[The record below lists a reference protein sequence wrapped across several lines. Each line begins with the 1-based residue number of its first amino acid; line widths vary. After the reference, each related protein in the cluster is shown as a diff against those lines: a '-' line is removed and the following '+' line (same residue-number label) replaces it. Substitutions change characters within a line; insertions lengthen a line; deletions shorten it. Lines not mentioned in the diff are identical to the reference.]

1 MGGNASLI
9 PRLSHWLHRMG
20 LEGFA
25 AALLEAS
32 RPLAPLVAQLSYMA
46 EPLLGGFGL
55 PLAEVGQ
62 LLEDPRRVEA
72 VVRSLTGSEDLE

>member
-1 MGGNASLI
+1 MGGNPSLV

-25 AALLEAS
+25 AALLEAGQ
-32 RPLAPLVAQLSYMA
+32 PLAPLGAQLSYMA
-46 EPLLGGFGL
+46 EPLLDGLGL

-62 LLEDPRRVEA
+62 LLEDPRRLEA
-72 VVRSLTGSEDLE
+72 LVRSLNGVEDLE